1 MNIKCIAEGVETV
14 EQGEILLS
22 LGCKYAQGY
31 LIAKP
36 MSELDIPQ
44 WIRTWEVPTE
54 WQKKIDF

>member
-1 MNIKCIAEGVETV
+1 
-14 EQGEILLS
+14 LS